1 MSSKE
6 DLSASVP
13 ILVGPNWIIWE
24 AQMKAYLRTKGLW
37 QLVQGHETRPRG
49 LRAGRVA
56 EPAVRAR
63 AATADQP
70 EVEARPAIE
79 GIPFPT
85 DAEQSARLKEQQDWD
100 NKDDQALGII
110 TLKIS
115 HSLRTHIEDD
125 AAAAWRNL
133 STAFATPGPAAI
145 FNDFAKVVN
154 MRLQPNRHPAN
165 DMNTMW
171 DLFERLNAQNVAIPP
186 TLRALIL
193 LNAIPS
199 TLQTVVS
206 VQLQTN
212 GTDELRFDDIRNDI
226 NTIYEQTVRG
236 NHPNAHKLSAIKR
249 KGGDPQYNQQRS
261 KKFQSADQP
270 DRPQQGSS
278 KDGEHAPP
286 KHRKRGSGR
295 GRGRGRGGARGGK
308 PHEHHD
314 HSHIGSD

>member
-37 QLVQGHETRPRG
+37 QLVIGNETRPAN
-49 LRAGRVA
+49 LRPGRRAVA
-56 EPAVRAR
+56 AVPAR
-63 AATADQP
+63 AATAEHDA
-70 EVEARPAIE
+70 VEARPAIE

-100 NKDDQALGII
+100 NKDDQAIGII

-115 HSLRTHIEDD
+115 HSLRTHIDDD
-125 AAAAWRNL
+125 AATAWANL
-133 STAFATPGPAAI
+133 SNAFATPGPAAI

-154 MRLQPNRHPAN
+154 LRIQPNRHPAN

-171 DLFERLNAQNVAIPP
+171 DLFERLNAQHVEIPP

-212 GTDELRFDDIRNDI
+212 ETRELTFDAIRNDV
-226 NTIYEQTVRG
+226 NTIYEQSVRG
-236 NHPNAHKLSAIKR
+236 NHPNAHKLKC
-249 KGGDPQYNQQRS
+249 
-261 KKFQSADQP
+261 
-270 DRPQQGSS
+270 
-278 KDGEHAPP
+278 H
-286 KHRKRGSGR
+286 
-295 GRGRGRGGARGGK
+295 
-308 PHEHHD
+308 
-314 HSHIGSD
+314 